1 MCGHMRRAY
10 IKDELMTFERPT
22 NDFAD
27 FETQSLASNDD
38 IAEFR
43 SAIAHYIGGDWHEDR
58 WKTFRLRFGIYEQR
72 QAGEHMMRVKLPGGR
87 MSLEQARTIARS
99 NAAHGGGDIH
109 ITTRQGIQLYFI
121 ALKNLAPFVEQL
133 NTGGVSTREASGNT
147 FRAITACPKAG
158 FCGSELTDAAE
169 TAGKLTKAWLRHPLT
184 QHMPRKFKTTVSG
197 CDTDCGLSAI
207 DDLGF
212 IAIERDGQKGFRV
225 VAGGGLGIAPTVA
238 VEIFDFVTADELP
251 AVEEAVARVH
261 VAHSNRENKNRSRIK
276 FLVKRFGAEE
286 FTRLVHEQY
295 GVIRDFERRSWAQLD
310 WNEAGG
316 DAGELRLRG
325 PIAQPSNHTAV
336 GVEVPLGWLTSG
348 QLEKLADLAEAG
360 GASELR
366 LTRDQN
372 IVAVGLDGDRV
383 TNFVDGARNLG
394 LDASGRKHA
403 LDSLVSCPGTYTCAI
418 GITDSHA
425 LAESLL
431 DAGPEFD
438 GLPNLKLRVSGCHNS
453 CGHHHLGDIGL
464 HGIAK
469 KINGKPAPHYQVH
482 LGGSPD
488 QHGITGPFVPAKR
501 AKKAVILLL
510 EAIKVG
516 KPEDESVRQWAER
529 VGPDAI
535 TEILAPVLKTD
546 EADTAKLRFDIA
558 DDKIFVPPATS
569 TGECA
574 AGSVV
579 AEHLSDLARVARQD
593 VLRAER
599 VDHREQALAH
609 VHEALVLPAQRLLTI
624 AGGNEAQPAQ
634 QLVKDIRQQWP
645 HNQALLN
652 ALSNAVDV
660 EAEALS
666 GAKPSDALPAL
677 QAWATAAD
685 AEVERVLTA
694 IPGFLAG
701 AAE

>member
-1 MCGHMRRAY
+1 
-10 IKDELMTFERPT
+10 MTFERPA
-22 NDFAD
+22 NDFVD
-27 FETQSLASNDD
+27 FDNQTLASNDD

-43 SAIAHYIGGDWHEDR
+43 AGIAHYISGDWHDDR

-158 FCGSELTDAAE
+158 FCGSELTDAAQ
-169 TAGKLTKAWLRHPLT
+169 TAGKLTRAWLRHPLT

-197 CDTDCGLSAI
+197 CATDCGLSSI

-212 IAIERDGQKGFRV
+212 IAVERDGQKGFRV
-225 VAGGGLGIAPTVA
+225 VAGGGLGTHPSIA
-238 VEIFDFVTADELP
+238 VELFEFVSEDELP
-251 AVEEAVARVH
+251 GVQEAVARVH
-261 VAHSNRENKNRSRIK
+261 VAHSSRENKNRARIK
-276 FLVKRFGAEE
+276 FLVKRFGEQE
-286 FTRLVHEQY
+286 FVRLVHEQY
-295 GVIRDFERRSWAQLD
+295 ALIRNFERRSWAELD

-325 PIAQPSNHTAV
+325 PIAQPSKHTAV
-336 GVEVPLGWLTSG
+336 GIEVPLGWLTSG
-348 QLEKLADLAEAG
+348 QLENLADLAEAS
-360 GASELR
+360 GATELR

-372 IVAVGLDGDRV
+372 IVAVGLNAGSV
-383 TNFVDGARNLG
+383 ELFIEATRNLG

-403 LDSLVSCPGTYTCAI
+403 MDNLVSCPGTYTCAI

-469 KINGKPAPHYQVH
+469 KIDGKPAPHYQVH
-482 LGGSPD
+482 LGGSPK
-488 QHGITGPFVPAKR
+488 QHGITGPFIPAKR
-501 AKKAVILLL
+501 AKQTLLLLL

-516 KPEDESVRQWAER
+516 KADDESVRQWAER
-529 VGPDAI
+529 VGSHGI
-535 TEILAPVLKTD
+535 VEILAPVLKAED
-546 EADTAKLRFDIA
+546 AKAAFLRFDVA
-558 DDKIFVPPATS
+558 DDNIFVPPVTS

-579 AEHLSDLARVARQD
+579 GEHLSDLARVARQD

-599 VDHREQALAH
+599 VENREQAVIH

-624 AGGNEAQPAQ
+624 AGGNEAQPVE
-634 QLVKDIRQQWP
+634 QLAADIRQQWP
-645 HNQALLN
+645 HNKDLLN
-652 ALSNAVDV
+652 ALNSAVVV
-660 EAEALS
+660 EAAVLS
-666 GAKPSDALPAL
+666 GGQPSDALPAL
-677 QAWATAAD
+677 QAWA
-685 AEVERVLTA
+685 
-694 IPGFLAG
+694 
-701 AAE
+701 